1 MPLKIRGVMTVVEE
15 VLAVGGASRGRA
27 SAAARLRENIAAWQ
41 MLWKWS
47 LLKVDH
53 GVFFLCLGS
62 SSKFN
67 QDAAGGLPSD
77 LRSPGP

>member
-1 MPLKIRGVMTVVEE
+1 
-15 VLAVGGASRGRA
+15 
-27 SAAARLRENIAAWQ
+27 

-77 LRSPGP
+77 LVAQALEFTVDVSILSITRFYTARGNFNFSCQAHPELS